1 MIQMM
6 HLMDG
11 RNSVEKAKR
20 DAVRALASA
29 VLEMAKSDWKYY
41 EDNKEVESFLQC
53 DLVDFYL
60 NLADI
65 DKGSYLAEV
74 RSQRLRWRRPKK
86 AGVSNYE
93 AQEIKAET

>member
-1 MIQMM
+1 M
-6 HLMDG
+6 
-11 RNSVEKAKR
+11 EKAKHN
-20 DAVRALASA
+20 AVRTLASA

-41 EDNKEVESFLQC
+41 EDNKEVEAFLQG

-74 RSQRLRWRRPKK
+74 RSQQLRWRRPKK
-86 AGVSNYE
+86 AGVE
-93 AQEIKAET
+93 QL